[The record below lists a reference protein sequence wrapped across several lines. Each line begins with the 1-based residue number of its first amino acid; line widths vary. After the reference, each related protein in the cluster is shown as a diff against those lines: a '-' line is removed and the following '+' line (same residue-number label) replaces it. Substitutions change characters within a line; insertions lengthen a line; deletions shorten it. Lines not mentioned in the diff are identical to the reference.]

1 MPPATLGA
9 YPVKASPLVPPT
21 YSIRP
26 IDGSWH
32 LVVTQDGKED
42 VYPAGS
48 EIAAEVM
55 MSMEKDRYER
65 KKDAAS

>member
-1 MPPATLGA
+1 MAQITTGL
-9 YPVKASPLVPPT
+9 SLPLDEK
-21 YSIRP
+21 R
-26 IDGSWH
+26 GSRH